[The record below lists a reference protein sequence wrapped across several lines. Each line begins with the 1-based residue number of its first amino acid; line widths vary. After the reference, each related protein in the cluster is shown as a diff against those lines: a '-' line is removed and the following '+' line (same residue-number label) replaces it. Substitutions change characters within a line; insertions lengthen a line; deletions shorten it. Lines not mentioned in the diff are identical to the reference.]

1 MDIKKYLFIAA
12 SALALASCSSEDFV
26 GTEGGNV
33 ENGANKAINF
43 GGKLGKITRA
53 NDHVGADAAQ
63 LLNNNF
69 IVAGYKSDATA
80 PTSGI
85 SAKKVFDH
93 YNIKWTANS
102 AGTTAD
108 NTADWKYVGEKPY
121 AGLTELTDGTLQT
134 IKYWDYSAAQ
144 YDYVAFSTGK
154 ITGITKGTPND
165 TEVLLTKV
173 TPTTATTAP
182 TKKENVVS
190 GGAYT
195 ITGTA
200 KALSGCYIADLVTAY
215 KGNDYSKEVN
225 LTFRNLTTKARVAF
239 YETVPGYSVKE
250 VKFHQA
256 EATSGNS
263 ITAATAT
270 NATLY
275 TTGTTE
281 KDKFFTAGTA
291 GIYFPTVGL
300 TNKTDKKSDYNKA
313 HVAFFPTNSDTKLS
327 FGNVNYDGA
336 GSPIKNTLKKTS
348 KDPSFAGT
356 NGGETPNYYQTVI
369 PNEDGTTL
377 TLCVDYTL
385 VADDGSNEEIHVYGA
400 KAIIPAIYAQWKS
413 NYAYTYIFKISDNT
427 NGWTSTDKKQ
437 EGLFPITFN
446 AVVVDAEK
454 NEQSTI
460 TTVATPSITTYQK
473 DHLYSEADEYS
484 AAKGDIYVRVM
495 EGENIKDDLS
505 TNAKLYT
512 VTTKANA
519 NVHVSEATV
528 HDALTIGVTKDEA
541 SKDKVEGRNGITLTK
556 ADLNTDIA
564 TIPGVDGNN
573 IKVNQDT
580 KSDAVSFKP
589 VNTSE
594 ETITYAFVYKTKD
607 GEDNTFV
614 STYTATGSETDVK
627 ANTYY
632 TDRECTGTAVTSLT
646 KDTTYYYKVN
656 KNTNTYAVKV
666 IKVVK

>member
-1 MDIKKYLFIAA
+1 MNMKKYLFIAA

-33 ENGANKAINF
+33 ETSANKAINF

-53 NDHVGADAAQ
+53 NDHVGADAAK
-63 LLNNNF
+63 LLNSNF

-85 SAKKVFDH
+85 STKKVFDH

-121 AGLTELTDGTLQT
+121 TGLTELTDGTLQT

-144 YDYVAFSTGK
+144 YDYVAFSTGT
-154 ITGITKGTPND
+154 ITGITKGTPKEN
-165 TEVLLTKV
+165 TEVFLTKV
-173 TPTTATTAP
+173 TPETAATAP
-182 TKKENVVS
+182 TQTENKVS

-200 KALSGCYIADLVTAY
+200 QALSGCYIADLVTAY
-215 KGNDYSKEVN
+215 KSADYSQEVN
-225 LTFRNLTTKARVAF
+225 LKFRNLTTKARVAF
-239 YETVPGYSVKE
+239 YETVPGYSVKD
-250 VKFHQA
+250 VKFHQK
-256 EATSGNS
+256 EATSGTS
-263 ITAATAT
+263 ITAATET
-270 NATLY
+270 SATLY
-275 TTGTTE
+275 TSGATD
-281 KDKFFTAGTA
+281 KDNFFTKGTA

-300 TNKTDKKSDYNKA
+300 TKKNNKDSDYNKA
-313 HVAFFPTNSDTKLS
+313 HVAFFPTAKQTTLA
-327 FGNVNYDGA
+327 FGNVNYDA
-336 GSPIKNTLKKTS
+336 EGSPITGTLKKTS

-356 NGGETPNYYQTVI
+356 TKDNNNYYQTVI
-369 PNEDGTTL
+369 PNEEGTTL

-385 VADDGSNEEIHVYGA
+385 VSDDKSGEEIKVYGA

-427 NGWTSTDKKQ
+427 NGWTSTDKAQ

-446 AVVVDAEK
+446 AVVVDAEE

-473 DHLYSEADEYS
+473 GHRHNDADEYS
-484 AAKGDIYVRVM
+484 AANGDIYVRVM
-495 EGENIKDDLS
+495 EGETIKEDLK
-505 TNAKLYT
+505 TNATLYT
-512 VTTKANA
+512 VTTNPTT
-519 NVHVSEATV
+519 VPVSEATV
-528 HDALTIGVTKDEA
+528 HDALTIGVTKNEA
-541 SKDKVEGRNGITLTK
+541 SQNTVKGRNGITLTK
-556 ADLNTDIA
+556 ATLNTDIK
-564 TIPGVDGNN
+564 TIPGVDGNDIN
-573 IKVNQDT
+573 VNQES
-580 KSDAVSFKP
+580 KSDAVSFTPDK
-589 VNTSE
+589 T
-594 ETITYAFVYKTKD
+594 TAKIYAFVYKTNS
-607 GEDNTFV
+607 GEDQTFV
-614 STYTATGSETDVK
+614 STYTATGDETDVK

-632 TDRECTGTAVTSLT
+632 TDRDCKTSAVTTLV
-646 KDTTYYYKVN
+646 KGTTYYYKVN